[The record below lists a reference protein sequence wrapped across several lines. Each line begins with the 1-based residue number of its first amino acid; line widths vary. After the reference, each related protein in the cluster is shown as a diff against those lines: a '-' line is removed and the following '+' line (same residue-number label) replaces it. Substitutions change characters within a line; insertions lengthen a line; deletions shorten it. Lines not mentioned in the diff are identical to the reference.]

1 MPEWAHP
8 YQRHKKT
15 LQKSVIVIKLYVV
28 THTQEGAIGKPQ
40 D

>member
-1 MPEWAHP
+1 MPEWARP
-8 YQRHKKT
+8 YQRHKK
-15 LQKSVIVIKLYVV
+15 LYKKSVIKLYVV